1 MEKSCIFAAWFKTN
15 ENDNENENR
24 LKMKAEEAIDIL
36 YKMDGMVWRSGE
48 RGMEAVEM
56 AADALRKVHGEWWLA
71 RVDKISDKAASYADL
86 YDDGRELTRDDLE
99 EAFCAGAD
107 YVKRELIKGE

>member
-1 MEKSCIFAAWFKTN
+1 
-15 ENDNENENR
+15 
-24 LKMKAEEAIDIL
+24 MKAEEAIDIL

-86 YDDGRELTRDDLE
+86 YDDGRELTRDELE

-107 YVKRELIKGE
+107 YVKRELMKGE